1 MKRLLISIAAIL
13 VVLTIQAQEAK
24 PFKGYYANDEYNV
37 YMRIDLYSE
46 GFDIPEHELYG
57 PLPGFLAKRHN
68 GFYWVITSA
77 KVVNDKE
84 AEVEFI
90 NDYGSEDLEATFT
103 MKNDSTLVLHQGE
116 GSTIKIPVDGKWKK
130 LPNKLEFKKI
140 Y

>member
-1 MKRLLISIAAIL
+1 MKRLLFSIAAIV
-13 VVLTIQAQEAK
+13 VVLTTQAQEVK

-37 YMRIDLYSE
+37 YMRIDLYSD
-46 GFDIPEHELYG
+46 GIDIPEHELYG

-77 KVVNDKE
+77 QVVSDKE
-84 AEVEFI
+84 AKVEFI

-103 MKNDSTLVLHQGE
+103 IKNDSTLVLHQGE